1 MSDQALP
8 ILYSF
13 RRCPYAM
20 RARMALYSSSQRCEL
35 REVVLRNK
43 PEHLVKV
50 SAKATVPVLIDTDGS
65 VIDESLD
72 IMLWALQK
80 NDPNN
85 LLPITDASRVE
96 MLTLIAKIDGP
107 FKHHLDRYK
116 YGYRYDDE
124 NGTEGLTTNDHR
136 NAAMGILSELDQ
148 RLSNRKFL
156 FCDTRSLADIAIAPF
171 VRQFANTDRPW
182 FDAQCYP
189 NLQRWLNQLLDSE
202 LFQACMEKHKP
213 WENGTLGV
221 IFPATPKTS

>member
-35 REVVLRNK
+35 REVILRNK
-43 PEHLVKV
+43 PDHLIQM
-50 SAKATVPVLIDTDGS
+50 SAKATVPVLIDNDGS

-72 IMLWALQK
+72 IMRWALHK

-85 LLPITDASRVE
+85 LLPTAGASRDE
-96 MLTLIAKIDGP
+96 MLALIAKIDGP

-116 YGYRYDDE
+116 YGYRYEAE
-124 NGTEGLTTNDHR
+124 NDTAGLTTDGHR
-136 NAAMGILSELDQ
+136 NTAMGILSELDE
-148 RLSNRKFL
+148 RLAASKFL
-156 FCDTRSLADIAIAPF
+156 FSDTRSFADIAIAPF

-182 FDAQCYP
+182 FDAQRCP
-189 NLQRWLNQLLDSE
+189 NLQRWLNEFLDSRIF
-202 LFQACMEKHKP
+202 LACMEKHMP
-213 WENGTLGV
+213 WETGTQGV
-221 IFPATPKTS
+221 LFPASS